1 MLVFQIYSL
10 ESRRLNS
17 WAAALRLQ
25 IPRDSRGVCS
35 SSTRSEYNRVV
46 VEAAREEPEEG
57 VVHIQFDSEI
67 GASNNAV
74 QPPRPPPQSR
84 SFFPKKGQDLEL
96 ECESLAYKGLGV
108 CKVVETGF
116 VVFCERALPGER
128 LVARIVKKRKGFAEA
143 YKLKTLSVHNNAVTA
158 PCKYFGECGGC
169 KAQNLAYEAQLQ
181 AKEQQVHDLVAR
193 VGKFGRSAPVDHP
206 DSYMMPI
213 VPCLSQYHYR
223 NKMEFSYGTK
233 KWRPVGEYMTAS
245 KEAENGDPKVMEFAL
260 GLHAPGRFDKVLP
273 IDHCLLQHDISNQVL
288 AMIQEF
294 GEKNMHQLPPYDV
307 RTYEG
312 FLKHLTIRSGRD
324 CNTGELQ
331 LMVNFVTKDDKP
343 ELLQPLV
350 DHISASFPQVVSIV
364 NNVNTSIGPSSV
376 GEKEHVLHGV
386 GFITEH
392 LRGLVFEI
400 SANSFFQTNT
410 DQAEVLYQ
418 CVEEQCRLKGD
429 SSEIV
434 LDLFC
439 GTGSIGLSI
448 ASRVKHVYGYE
459 LVPEAV
465 ADARRNAD
473 RNGILNATFI
483 QGDLNKLTGDFG
495 KDFPKPDIVITDP
508 NRPGM
513 HLKLISYLL
522 KLKARRIVY
531 VSCNPATCARDLDLL
546 CHSQGGELG
555 METRYQLV
563 HVQPVD
569 MFPQTFHIECICTLE
584 LCT

>member
-1 MLVFQIYSL
+1 MAVSSCLSRRCFYSL
-10 ESRRLNS
+10 HLFPRRYSSLPS
-17 WAAALRLQ
+17 SLPSDSPRTFSTAAALRLQ

-35 SSTRSEYNRVV
+35 SSTRSEYNRV
-46 VEAAREEPEEG
+46 
-57 VVHIQFDSEI
+57 
-67 GASNNAV
+67 
-74 QPPRPPPQSR
+74 SR

-143 YKLKTLSVHNNAVTA
+143 YKLKTLSVHNNAVMA

-233 KWRPVGEYMTAS
+233 KWRRVGEYMTAS
-245 KEAENGDPKVMEFAL
+245 KEAENVDPKVMEFAL

-294 GEKNMHQLPPYDV
+294 GEKNVHQLPPYDV
-307 RTYEG
+307 RTHEG
-312 FLKHLTIRSGRD
+312 FLKHLIIRSGRD

-331 LMVNFVTKDDKP
+331 LMVNFVTKVDKP

-350 DHISASFPQVVSIV
+350 DHISASFPQLVSIV

-418 CVEEQCRLKGD
+418 CVEEQCKLKGD

-465 ADARRNAD
+465 ADARRNAE

-513 HLKLISYLL
+513 HLKLISFLL

>member
-1 MLVFQIYSL
+1 MVVVVAAISLSSVMAASSCLSRRWFYSL
-10 ESRRLNS
+10 HLFPRRCSSLPS
-17 WAAALRLQ
+17 SLPSDSPRIFSAAAALRLQ
-25 IPRDSRGVCS
+25 IPRGSRG
-35 SSTRSEYNRVV
+35 
-46 VEAAREEPEEG
+46 
-57 VVHIQFDSEI
+57 
-67 GASNNAV
+67 
-74 QPPRPPPQSR
+74 SR

-245 KEAENGDPKVMEFAL
+245 KEAENVDPKVMEFAL

-273 IDHCLLQHDISNQVL
+273 IDHCLLQHDTSNQVL

-294 GEKNMHQLPPYDV
+294 GEKNVHQLPPYDV
-307 RTYEG
+307 RTHEG

-350 DHISASFPQVVSIV
+350 DRISASFPQLVSIV

-410 DQAEVLYQ
+410 DQAEVLYR
-418 CVEEQCRLKGD
+418 CVEEQCKLKGD

>member
-1 MLVFQIYSL
+1 MAAISLSSAMAVSSCLSRRCFYSL
-10 ESRRLNS
+10 HLFPRRYSSLPS
-17 WAAALRLQ
+17 SLPSDSPRTFSTAAALRLQ

-67 GASNNAV
+67 GASNTAV
-74 QPPRPPPQSR
+74 EQPRSPPQSR

-233 KWRPVGEYMTAS
+233 KWRRVGEYMTAS
-245 KEAENGDPKVMEFAL
+245 KEAENVDPKVMEFAL

-294 GEKNMHQLPPYDV
+294 GEKNVHQLPPYDV
-307 RTYEG
+307 RTHEG
-312 FLKHLTIRSGRD
+312 FLKHLIIRSGR
-324 CNTGELQ
+324 
-331 LMVNFVTKDDKP
+331 
-343 ELLQPLV
+343 
-350 DHISASFPQVVSIV
+350 
-364 NNVNTSIGPSSV
+364 
-376 GEKEHVLHGV
+376 
-386 GFITEH
+386 
-392 LRGLVFEI
+392 
-400 SANSFFQTNT
+400 
-410 DQAEVLYQ
+410 
-418 CVEEQCRLKGD
+418 
-429 SSEIV
+429 
-434 LDLFC
+434 
-439 GTGSIGLSI
+439 
-448 ASRVKHVYGYE
+448 
-459 LVPEAV
+459 
-465 ADARRNAD
+465 
-473 RNGILNATFI
+473 
-483 QGDLNKLTGDFG
+483 
-495 KDFPKPDIVITDP
+495 
-508 NRPGM
+508 
-513 HLKLISYLL
+513 
-522 KLKARRIVY
+522 
-531 VSCNPATCARDLDLL
+531 
-546 CHSQGGELG
+546 
-555 METRYQLV
+555 
-563 HVQPVD
+563 
-569 MFPQTFHIECICTLE
+569 
-584 LCT
+584 